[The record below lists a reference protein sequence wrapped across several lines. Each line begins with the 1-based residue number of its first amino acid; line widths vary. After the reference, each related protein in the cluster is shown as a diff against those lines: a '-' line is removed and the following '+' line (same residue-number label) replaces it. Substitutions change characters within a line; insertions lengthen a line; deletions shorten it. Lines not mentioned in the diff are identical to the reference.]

1 MKDLDD
7 QQKYEGWF
15 FLQDQNGKPTT
26 VQIRLR
32 IQFIWSRYLYFH
44 QKNEKADTNLKR
56 LGEDIQ
62 EINKYLE
69 MFNKPYGLIL
79 YAEILEILNKKV
91 FDDQDEVI
99 YAMPKISNNI
109 AQIIHHGLRRN
120 STKHFFSIFR
130 LIERKAE
137 RRVFSDD

>member
-1 MKDLDD
+1 MKDLSD

-15 FLQDQNGKPTT
+15 FLDDKEGNKTMM
-26 VQIRLR
+26 QIRLR

-44 QKNEKADTNLKR
+44 EKCEKADTNLKR
-56 LGEDIQ
+56 LNEDIQ
-62 EINKYLE
+62 EIHRYLD

-109 AQIIHHGLRRN
+109 AKIVTHGKLKKKG
-120 STKHFFSIFR
+120 SKHFFSKIR
-130 LIERKAE
+130 RINPYRKT
-137 RRVFSDD
+137 